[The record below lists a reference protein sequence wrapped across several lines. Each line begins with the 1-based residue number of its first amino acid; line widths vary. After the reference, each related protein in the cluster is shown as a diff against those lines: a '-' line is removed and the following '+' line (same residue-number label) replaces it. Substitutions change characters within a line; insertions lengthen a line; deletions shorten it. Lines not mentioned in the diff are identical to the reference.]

1 MNMNET
7 NEVRD
12 SARTARRKRARA
24 RQAALLT
31 GGLIVLLAATLAG
44 YTFLYKDIHPGLHA
58 GSIAIGGMDRAEA
71 AQAIDKTSSGIFSD
85 GTAIELSIYNKTYPV
100 VVGEVTKGMDSHTT
114 AQEAYNYTHT
124 GNPFVRMGHAL
135 TALVTRHEIP
145 LTIAVDHKKLEA
157 RLDAISAEALT
168 EPVDP
173 SWKVEGDT
181 LMIDRGA
188 PGVDFDRQTVA
199 AQVTEHITNMDF
211 KPIKVEVTEKAQ
223 AAIDLAAIKADV
235 DASPKNATVDKA
247 DGETVLDAVDGI
259 EMNVQ
264 TAQKALDAAGANAR
278 TISVPIT
285 RTPAK
290 VNAQVLREVL
300 FRDTLGTSK
309 TNFSSSSASRANNVR
324 LASAYINGTI
334 LNPGER
340 FSYNDIVGERTT
352 ERGFKPAGAYV
363 AGKLVDEV
371 GGGVCQPSSTLYMAV
386 LRSDLKV
393 TERTNHGFTVAYTP
407 LGEDATVSYGSLD
420 FQFKNSTDYPI
431 KILAN
436 ASDGTLHMTI
446 IGTKTSD
453 KTVTTDREIVA
464 TYTPET
470 IEQQD
475 ATLPVGT
482 TEVKQRGQTGYK
494 VVTYKVITENG
505 KTTRIKIGTST
516 YKKKDKIVL
525 VGTKV
530 TASPAQDPA
539 KDTAQTSSAAVNTPG
554 DPE

>member
-1 MNMNET
+1 MNET

-24 RQAALLT
+24 RQAALLS
-31 GGLIVLLAATLAG
+31 GGLLVLLAATLAG

-181 LMIDRGA
+181 LMIDRGS

-199 AQVTEHITNMDF
+199 TQVTEHITNMDF

-223 AAIDLAAIKADV
+223 SAIDLAAIKADV

>member
-1 MNMNET
+1 MNET
-7 NEVRD
+7 NEVRN

-24 RQAALLT
+24 RQATLLT
-31 GGLIVLLAATLAG
+31 GGLVALLVATLAG

-58 GSIAIGGMDRAEA
+58 GNIAIGGMDRAEA
-71 AQAIDKTSSGIFSD
+71 AQAIDKTSSGIFSN
-85 GTAIELSIYNKTYPV
+85 GTAIELSIYNKSYPV

-114 AQEAYNYTHT
+114 AQEAYNYTHA

-135 TALVTRHEIP
+135 AALVTRHDIP
-145 LTIAVDHKKLEA
+145 LTIAVDHKKLVA

-168 EPVDP
+168 EPVNP
-173 SWKVEGDT
+173 SWKIEGDT
-181 LMIDRGA
+181 LTIDRGA
-188 PGVDFDRQTVA
+188 PGVDFDRQA
-199 AQVTEHITNMDF
+199 MDAQITKHITNMDF

-223 AAIDLAAIKADV
+223 AAIDLDAIKANV

-247 DGETVLDAVDGI
+247 DGKTVLDAVDGI
-259 EMNVQ
+259 TLNVQ
-264 TAQKALDAAGANAR
+264 TAQKALDAAGMNAR

-290 VNAQVLREVL
+290 VNAQELRQVL

-309 TNFSSSSASRANNVR
+309 TNFGSSNASRANNVR
-324 LASAYINGTI
+324 LASSYINGVI

-340 FSYNDIVGERTT
+340 FSYNDVVGERTAK
-352 ERGFKPAGAYV
+352 RGFKSAGAYV

-431 KILAN
+431 KLLAN
-436 ASDGTLHMTI
+436 SSGGTLHMTI
-446 IGTKTSD
+446 IGTKSSD
-453 KTVTTDREIVA
+453 KTVTTDREIIA

-475 ATLPVGT
+475 PTLPVGT

-505 KTTRIKIGTST
+505 KTTRVKIGTST

-525 VGTKV
+525 IGTKAT
-530 TASPAQDPA
+530 TAAPQ
-539 KDTAQTSSAAVNTPG
+539 DTANDAAQVGSASANTPG

>member
-1 MNMNET
+1 MNET

-431 KILAN
+431 KLLAD
-436 ASDGTLHMTI
+436 SSGGTLRMTI

>member
-1 MNMNET
+1 MNET

>member
-181 LMIDRGA
+181 LMIDRGS

-199 AQVTEHITNMDF
+199 TQVTEHITNMDF

-223 AAIDLAAIKADV
+223 AAIDLNAIKAKV
-235 DASPKNATVDKA
+235 DTLPKNATVDKA

-363 AGKLVDEV
+363 AGKLLDEV
-371 GGGVCQPSSTLYMAV
+371 GGGVCQPSS
-386 LRSDLKV
+386 K
-393 TERTNHGFTVAYTP
+393 
-407 LGEDATVSYGSLD
+407 
-420 FQFKNSTDYPI
+420 
-431 KILAN
+431 
-436 ASDGTLHMTI
+436 
-446 IGTKTSD
+446 
-453 KTVTTDREIVA
+453 
-464 TYTPET
+464 
-470 IEQQD
+470 
-475 ATLPVGT
+475 
-482 TEVKQRGQTGYK
+482 
-494 VVTYKVITENG
+494 
-505 KTTRIKIGTST
+505 
-516 YKKKDKIVL
+516 
-525 VGTKV
+525 
-530 TASPAQDPA
+530 
-539 KDTAQTSSAAVNTPG
+539 
-554 DPE
+554 

>member
-1 MNMNET
+1 M
-7 NEVRD
+7 
-12 SARTARRKRARA
+12 ARA
-24 RQAALLT
+24 IPGSGSLKQASRLT
-31 GGLIVLLAATLAG
+31 SSCRASG
-44 YTFLYKDIHPGLHA
+44 
-58 GSIAIGGMDRAEA
+58 IGG
-71 AQAIDKTSSGIFSD
+71 GIC
-85 GTAIELSIYNKTYPV
+85 
-100 VVGEVTKGMDSHTT
+100 
-114 AQEAYNYTHT
+114 
-124 GNPFVRMGHAL
+124 
-135 TALVTRHEIP
+135 
-145 LTIAVDHKKLEA
+145 
-157 RLDAISAEALT
+157 
-168 EPVDP
+168 
-173 SWKVEGDT
+173 
-181 LMIDRGA
+181 
-188 PGVDFDRQTVA
+188 
-199 AQVTEHITNMDF
+199 QV
-211 KPIKVEVTEKAQ
+211 
-223 AAIDLAAIKADV
+223 
-235 DASPKNATVDKA
+235 
-247 DGETVLDAVDGI
+247 
-259 EMNVQ
+259 
-264 TAQKALDAAGANAR
+264 
-278 TISVPIT
+278 
-285 RTPAK
+285 
-290 VNAQVLREVL
+290 
-300 FRDTLGTSK
+300 
-309 TNFSSSSASRANNVR
+309 
-324 LASAYINGTI
+324 
-334 LNPGER
+334 
-340 FSYNDIVGERTT
+340 
-352 ERGFKPAGAYV
+352 
-363 AGKLVDEV
+363 
-371 GGGVCQPSSTLYMAV
+371 SSTIYMAA
-386 LRSDLKV
+386 LRSDLKIN
-393 TERTNHGFTVAYTP
+393 ERRNHQFTVAYTP

>member
-1 MNMNET
+1 MNES
-7 NEVRD
+7 NEVREA
-12 SARTARRKRARA
+12 ARTARRKRARA

-31 GGLIVLLAATLAG
+31 GGLVVLLAATLAG

-58 GSIAIGGMDRAEA
+58 GGIAIGGMDRAEA

-135 TALVTRHEIP
+135 TALVTRHDIP
-145 LTIAVDHKKLEA
+145 LTIAVDHKKLVT

-168 EPVDP
+168 EPVEP

-181 LMIDRGA
+181 LTIDRGA
-188 PGVDFDRQTVA
+188 PGVDFDRSTVD

-223 AAIDLAAIKADV
+223 SAIDLNAIKAKV
-235 DASPKNATVDKA
+235 DTLPKNATVDKA

-334 LNPGER
+334 LNPGES

-431 KILAN
+431 KLLAD
-436 ASDGTLHMTI
+436 SSGGTLRMTI

-470 IEQQD
+470 IEQKD
-475 ATLPVGT
+475 PTLPVGT

-505 KTTRIKIGTST
+505 KTTRVKIGTST

-525 VGTKV
+525 VGTK
-530 TASPAQDPA
+530 AAAAAPQDSA
-539 KDTAQTSSAAVNTPG
+539 NAAAQTGSAAADAPS

>member
-24 RQAALLT
+24 RQAALLS
-31 GGLIVLLAATLAG
+31 GGLLVLLAATLAG

-181 LMIDRGA
+181 LMIDRGS

-223 AAIDLAAIKADV
+223 SAIDLNAIKAKV
-235 DASPKNATVDKA
+235 DTLPKNATVDKA

>member
-7 NEVRD
+7 NEVREA
-12 SARTARRKRARA
+12 ARTARRKRARA

-31 GGLIVLLAATLAG
+31 GGLVVLLAATLAG

-181 LMIDRGA
+181 LMIDRGS

-199 AQVTEHITNMDF
+199 TQVTEHITNMDF

-436 ASDGTLHMTI
+436 ASDGTLRMTI

>member
-1 MNMNET
+1 MNET

-24 RQAALLT
+24 RQAALLS
-31 GGLIVLLAATLAG
+31 GGLLVLLAATLAG

-181 LMIDRGA
+181 LTIDRGA
-188 PGVDFDRQTVA
+188 PGVDFDRSTVD

-223 AAIDLAAIKADV
+223 SAIDLNAIKAKV
-235 DASPKNATVDKA
+235 DTLPKNATVDKA

-290 VNAQVLREVL
+290 VNAQVLRGVL

-334 LNPGER
+334 LNPGES